1 MDDKVLAKVPGGGQQ
16 NRAGRHVLREGQ
28 GYWTVLSGKVKRQ
41 QSYSLQLPEEERQR
55 EVLGSAPGN
64 QWQEGEWHRA
74 ASGGSDWALGNVSS
88 PRGVETLKRL
98 SRELPREVVGAPCLL
113 VFKELGQYTQ

>member
-28 GYWTVLSGKVKRQ
+28 GYWTVLSGSQEATVLFSTAPRGGEAEGGAGLCYWEPMAGGGMA
-41 QSYSLQLPEEERQR
+41 QSCQWRVR
-55 EVLGSAPGN
+55 LGI
-64 QWQEGEWHRA
+64 
-74 ASGGSDWALGNVSS
+74 GNVSL

>member
-1 MDDKVLAKVPGGGQQ
+1 MWSHLENCVQFRASQCKMDDKVLAKVPGGGQQ

-74 ASGGSDWALGNVSS
+74 ASGGSDWALEMFLYPEGLR
-88 PRGVETLKRL
+88 P
-98 SRELPREVVGAPCLL
+98 
-113 VFKELGQYTQ
+113 